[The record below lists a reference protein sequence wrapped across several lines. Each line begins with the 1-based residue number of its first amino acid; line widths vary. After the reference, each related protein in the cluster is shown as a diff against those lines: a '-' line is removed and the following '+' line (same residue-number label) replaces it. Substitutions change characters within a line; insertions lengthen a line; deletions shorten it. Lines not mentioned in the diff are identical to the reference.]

1 MRQAKVIRATKC
13 FSSIGTA
20 ETPNI
25 LFFDIENNNDFA
37 KTVVCRSHKLE
48 MVKSLSQLNENIKAI
63 SAEYKAKVQEYG
75 SCQALRASKAE
86 WIGNH
91 SNGI

>member
-1 MRQAKVIRATKC
+1 
-13 FSSIGTA
+13 
-20 ETPNI
+20 
-25 LFFDIENNNDFA
+25 
-37 KTVVCRSHKLE
+37 
-48 MVKSLSQLNENIKAI
+48 MVKSLSQLNENIKAV
-63 SAEYKAKVQEYG
+63 STEYKAKVQEYG